1 MSLTALFTR
10 SVTIV
15 RRSDTGA
22 IDEYGG
28 DIPTE
33 TLVDVLG
40 EIQQTRRS
48 EPGAEGELS
57 DAEWT
62 LFLPTGTEIR
72 TGDSVIYGGH
82 VFEVAGQPWDATT
95 GSASMHHVEATL
107 RRTAGAGDE
116 EAGS

>member
-1 MSLTALFTR
+1 MLTGLLTR
-10 SVTIV
+10 RLTIV
-15 RRSDTGA
+15 NRSDTGA

-40 EIQQTRRS
+40 EIQQTRRT
-48 EPGAEGELS
+48 EPAGEGELS

-62 LFLPTGTEIR
+62 LFLPTGTTIN
-72 TGDSVIYGGH
+72 TGDSVIYAGH
-82 VFEVAGQPWDATT
+82 VYEVVGQPWDATT
-95 GSASMHHVEATL
+95 GSAAMHHVEATL